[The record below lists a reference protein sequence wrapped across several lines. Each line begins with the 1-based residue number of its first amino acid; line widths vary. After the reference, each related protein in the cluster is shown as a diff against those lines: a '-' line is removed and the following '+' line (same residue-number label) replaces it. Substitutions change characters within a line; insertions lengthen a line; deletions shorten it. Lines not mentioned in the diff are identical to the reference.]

1 MDNPNNLNIRQVI
14 RQETRKFDD
23 EVSQHRLMWYS
34 EMSLYASVASALI
47 GLMNLFVVW
56 RSA

>member
-1 MDNPNNLNIRQVI
+1 MGKMDPNIRQVI
-14 RQETRKFDD
+14 RQENRKFDD
-23 EVSQHRLMWYS
+23 DVSQHRMMWYS

-47 GLMNLFVVW
+47 GLMNLFVSW